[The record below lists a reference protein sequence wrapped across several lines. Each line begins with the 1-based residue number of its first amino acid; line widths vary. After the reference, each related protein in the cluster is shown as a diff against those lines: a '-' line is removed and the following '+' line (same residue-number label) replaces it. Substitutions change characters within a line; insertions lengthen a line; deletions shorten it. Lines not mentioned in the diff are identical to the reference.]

1 MKPVKWSY
9 WNRMMGKLPTFTDG
23 HHIVTKWKASLGE
36 RLAIL
41 FTGTVWVWMEDTM
54 GGKLNPMALVGTKR
68 GRVNIRNIPAHAGV
82 LNTDTSGERLTI
94 TKLDGS
100 QVRVGT
106 AAVKTDILAIGKDAL
121 VPGMTFTLEGT
132 DLILGR
138 DGLLHPLVR
147 GNRK

>member
-1 MKPVKWSY
+1 MNPVKWSY

-23 HHIVTKWKASLGE
+23 HHIVTKWKATWAE

-68 GRVNIRNIPAHAGV
+68 GRVKIMNVPDHAGV
-82 LNTDTSGERLTI
+82 LNRDSSGERLTI

-106 AAVKTDILAIGKDAL
+106 AALKTDILDIGMKQ
-121 VPGMTFTLEGT
+121 
-132 DLILGR
+132 
-138 DGLLHPLVR
+138 
-147 GNRK
+147 